1 MFASRLFPTPFCSC
15 EAGNG
20 TDATITSGVP
30 NSLDD
35 ERSIEVT
42 FLPQDIEK
50 LKIEEPW
57 TELEKKRNLRDQTSY
72 DSASIPFKKKKNWNS
87 LTTAVELL
95 Q

>member
-1 MFASRLFPTPFCSC
+1 MLDKKRWLCLSKYAMFASRLFPTPFCSC

-42 FLPQDIEK
+42 FLPQDIAK

-57 TELEKKRNLRDQTSY
+57 TELEKKKS
-72 DSASIPFKKKKNWNS
+72 
-87 LTTAVELL
+87 
-95 Q
+95 